1 MGYKGQGYMDFTA
14 ERIVAAPIG
23 TVFAALTDFDRLAAE
38 AEARGARATRSDTL
52 DASGVGMAWRLD
64 YVMRGSPRRA
74 LAQVTAWQPPVG
86 LALAAQSTMLMLAIT
101 VGLTAISPSRTRV
114 QIAISVGAR
123 NLPGKIL
130 LQSLRL
136 GRGKLDARLDAALAR
151 FAAQVE
157 GSAAS

>member
-1 MGYKGQGYMDFTA
+1 MDFTA
-14 ERIVAAPIG
+14 DRIVAAPIG
-23 TVFAALTDFDRLAAE
+23 AVFAALTDFDRLAAE

-52 DASGVGMAWRLD
+52 AAPGAGMAWRID
-64 YVMRGSPRRA
+64 YTMRGSARRA
-74 LAQVTAWQPPVG
+74 LAQVTTWQPPDG
-86 LALAAQSTMLMLAIT
+86 LALAAQSNMLMIAAT
-101 VGLTAISPSRTRV
+101 VGLTAPGPGRTRV
-114 QIAISVGAR
+114 QVAISVGAR

-157 GSAAS
+157 GGAAQ